1 MALFGMGPIVLLV
14 FSLSLAVLLIVLIL
28 LFVSIKRVLQKEADK
43 IAKDR
48 NWAYLKSLEELEHE
62 INDNNLESVMESLHN
77 LIKSF
82 FREYLNIMYEI
93 TYEEIITEL
102 SNQEK
107 GNIIDFLRRFESLRY
122 ENTKLNK
129 KDLRNIINH
138 FKIILSDNKI
148 RPPKKEV
155 TEEGKIKNF
164 YLGFKNKK
172 IQEQEVQKE
181 RILNEI
187 SELEKKYF
195 EWKKNGYD
203 VSPLKQHIL
212 FLKTKNQE
220 LLGQQPIKTE

>member
-1 MALFGMGPIVLLV
+1 MALFGMGPVVLLV

-82 FREYLNIMYEI
+82 FREYLNIMDEI

-148 RPPKKEV
+148 KPPKKEV
-155 TEEGKIKNF
+155 PEDGKIKNF
-164 YLGFKNKK
+164 YLGFKNKR

-181 RILNEI
+181 RLFNEI
-187 SELEKKYF
+187 NELEKKYL

-220 LLGQQPIKTE
+220 LLEQQPIKTK